1 MTITFEGL
9 PTGFTFESSNFS
21 MNFFLVNLAI
31 MVNLVNLAIPAILV
45 KTFAF
50 VNDMMFK
57 ILHRIDCK
65 ILKNCCRFIVCF
77 LKQVFCNRNR
87 NMASRQCEISCDFL
101 DFDEF

>member
-9 PTGFTFESSNFS
+9 PTTFTFESSNFS

-50 VNDMMFK
+50 VNDMVFK
-57 ILHRIDCK
+57 ILHSIDWK

-77 LKQVFCNRNR
+77 HVSVSIATL
-87 NMASRQCEISCDFL
+87 
-101 DFDEF
+101 

>member
-21 MNFFLVNLAI
+21 MNVFLVNLAI

-77 LKQVFCNRNR
+77 HVSVSFATL
-87 NMASRQCEISCDFL
+87 
-101 DFDEF
+101 